1 MASYASQHSAKLSG
15 LSLILDPPYKL
26 PAAHHVVMLT
36 KHRAGGVSLVQHNN
50 LCRTTLTESGHIRIV
65 LPTKLSPSQFCFC
78 SVAGNCQQNTSLGCH
93 PSLTVLFL
101 VCCRELPA
109 DHIFGVPSKHE
120 SGSVSTL
127 LKGDYSPEQ
136 LQDDAD
142 LGKSLKE
149 GWRNLGP
156 AGRVSPAFCPWPH
169 LPLDCYTEL
178 PCNTVCLSA
187 LCKLHAFLIQQ

>member
-1 MASYASQHSAKLSG
+1 LHNAHRIRYHPLCLAYQAVTLTVPFR
-15 LSLILDPPYKL
+15 LCCRQL
-26 PAAHHVVMLT
+26 PAD
-36 KHRAGGVSLVQHNN
+36 
-50 LCRTTLTESGHIRIV
+50 HI
-65 LPTKLSPSQFCFC
+65 F
-78 SVAGNCQQNTSLGCH
+78 GCH
-93 PSLTVLFL
+93 QSLTVLFL
-101 VCCRELPA
+101 FCCRELPADHILGCHQSLTVLFLFCCRELPA

-156 AGRVSPAFCPWPH
+156 AGRVSPALCPWPH
-169 LPLDCYTEL
+169 LLFGCCTEL
-178 PCNTVCLSA
+178 PCNTMWLSA
-187 LCKLHAFLIQQ
+187 LAKLYASLQQ